1 MSTEAKSQGFGQRVL
16 SLCKTSQL
24 AATVGKMVGV
34 LSVSLKKF
42 TSSFP

>member
-1 MSTEAKSQGFGQRVL
+1 MSTEAKSQGFRQRVL
-16 SLCKTSQL
+16 SLCKKSQL
-24 AATVGKMVGV
+24 ATTVGRTVGF